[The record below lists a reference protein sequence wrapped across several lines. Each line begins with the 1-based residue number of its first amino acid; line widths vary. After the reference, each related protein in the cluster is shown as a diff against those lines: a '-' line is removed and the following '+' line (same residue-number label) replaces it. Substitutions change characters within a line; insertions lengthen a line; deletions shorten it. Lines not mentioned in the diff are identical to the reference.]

1 MPRSAKCSFNLKV
14 RRNSLFW
21 VFISKITCHQR
32 PMFLGKKCRILDA
45 HASQSQKRQQNIG
58 WKIPLIAGHKHLTSP
73 PFGNSKFNTKPD
85 KSDDFSTSC
94 TTSSSSCFCFLCCSF
109 RLKIESKLLI
119 NQSKHSKTYPGF
131 SPKKS
136 WYNYTHP

>member
-14 RRNSLFW
+14 SRNSLFW

-32 PMFLGKKCRILDA
+32 PMFLGKKCRTLDA
-45 HASQSQKRQQNIG
+45 HASKSQKQQQNIG

-73 PFGNSKFNTKPD
+73 PLEIQSLTPNLTKAMI
-85 KSDDFSTSC
+85 FQLHRLL
-94 TTSSSSCFCFLCCSF
+94 FLELLLFFCCSF
-109 RLKIESKLLI
+109 SAENRKQTFDQRIKTFKNISWLL
-119 NQSKHSKTYPGF
+119 T
-131 SPKKS
+131 KKN